1 MCDDECQCGDCV
13 LYVYICDGCGQ
24 VEEDCACYC
33 SFCNLFGHSWDVCSW
48 NEEAD
53 DHTLSRLSL

>member
-24 VEEDCACYC
+24 LEEDC
-33 SFCNLFGHSWDVCSW
+33 VCSW

-53 DHTLSRLSL
+53 DHTLSRMSL